1 MKQIFIFF
9 FIVAYCSV
17 LSQDLHIFYKVHKDS
32 MWYEKKGRAVNTLYV
47 RKGKK
52 IVVHM
57 VEYNNYIY
65 QSKIESANYATT
77 PPGFASESSNFLG
90 MIPGLINSLIPGGS
104 AVAPLLNTPLFG
116 NILGILS
123 PSDSSAQ
130 ARGSSE
136 ELSEYKEKLEELEQS
151 RIELNGMLTEYN
163 RLSRSR
169 FLLTSDQGFI
179 DRLLTNPKVTPSV
192 IKSVL
197 NGYFADALLL
207 NEGSEF
213 TINDV
218 QKLNQRLLGTD
229 AVRAMISDKSR
240 QFETRLNDFKKL
252 HKRLK
257 GAEHG
262 IDALYPMFKEYEKQE
277 PVIVQ
282 LAKDIETS
290 LAAEPAGKSG
300 NYLDEI
306 QKMFLRYVELKDNNF
321 TLIHMVDATSRFVV
335 LDIMVYK
342 RDSASHESMV
352 GNEDALQKHL
362 SLKVNTFGGFTLETT
377 VGVQGAGLQAP
388 VQDYFVLNNTI
399 YAEDKDKFIPF
410 VGSMFNVGYQVSS
423 GFMPAL
429 SMGIGVP
436 LTNKEN
442 ISSLSYL
449 IGPSLLLGKG
459 QALAL
464 TAGIVISKVNRLSR
478 NLHVGDELILG
489 NGVLPTVGRFEKGV
503 FVGVSYNINTR

>member
-1 MKQIFIFF
+1 
-9 FIVAYCSV
+9 
-17 LSQDLHIFYKVHKDS
+17 
-32 MWYEKKGRAVNTLYV
+32 MWYEKKGRAVNTLHV

-123 PSDSSAQ
+123 PSDTSAQ

-151 RIELNGMLTEYN
+151 RIELNGMLNEYN
-163 RLSRSR
+163 RLSRAR

-197 NGYFADALLL
+197 NGYFADAVLL
-207 NEGSEF
+207 NDGIEF

-229 AVRAMISDKSR
+229 AVRAVISDKSR
-240 QFETRLNDFKKL
+240 QFETRLIDFKKL

-290 LAAEPAGKSG
+290 WLLNQQES
-300 NYLDEI
+300 LEI
-306 QKMFLRYVELKDNNF
+306 TWMKFKKCF
-321 TLIHMVDATSRFVV
+321 FV
-335 LDIMVYK
+335 M
-342 RDSASHESMV
+342 
-352 GNEDALQKHL
+352 
-362 SLKVNTFGGFTLETT
+362 
-377 VGVQGAGLQAP
+377 
-388 VQDYFVLNNTI
+388 
-399 YAEDKDKFIPF
+399 
-410 VGSMFNVGYQVSS
+410 SS
-423 GFMPAL
+423 
-429 SMGIGVP
+429 
-436 LTNKEN
+436 
-442 ISSLSYL
+442 
-449 IGPSLLLGKG
+449 
-459 QALAL
+459 
-464 TAGIVISKVNRLSR
+464 
-478 NLHVGDELILG
+478 
-489 NGVLPTVGRFEKGV
+489 
-503 FVGVSYNINTR
+503 